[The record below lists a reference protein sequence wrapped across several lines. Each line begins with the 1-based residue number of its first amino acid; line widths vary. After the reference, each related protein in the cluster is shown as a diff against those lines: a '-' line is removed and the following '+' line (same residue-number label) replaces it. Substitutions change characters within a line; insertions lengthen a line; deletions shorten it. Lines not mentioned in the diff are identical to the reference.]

1 MIPGIKDI
9 IDIFLVA
16 LLLYGTYK
24 LMRNSGAINIFVG
37 VLSFLAVFVVVE
49 YVLKF
54 RFLGL
59 ILEKVVSVG
68 AIALIILFQSEIRQ
82 FLDMLG
88 SRQQW
93 TRFAK
98 WFSSRDNRTSVN
110 TNVEQLSAAC
120 NNLSQTKTG
129 ALIVLERKVA
139 LDQYVSTGES
149 LDAAVSSRLIEN
161 VFFKNTP
168 LHDGAMI
175 IRKGRIAAAACILPV
190 SADPDIPQSF
200 GLRHRSALGIAQQTD
215 ALAIVVSEETG
226 HIAVAMNGSI
236 TPNLSLSE
244 LVQWLTAVSDEA
256 NGRQAMSILRK
267 VRMRSS
273 KNKETTI

>member
-82 FLDMLG
+82 FLVMLG